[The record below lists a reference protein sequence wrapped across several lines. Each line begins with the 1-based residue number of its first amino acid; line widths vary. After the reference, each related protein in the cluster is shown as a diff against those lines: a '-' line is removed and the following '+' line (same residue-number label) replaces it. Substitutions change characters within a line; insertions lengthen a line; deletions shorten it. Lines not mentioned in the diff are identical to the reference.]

1 MKEISIILITALIFL
16 GVSVL
21 CYWGVSYLKNKRKV
35 AGLKVG
41 QRYKMLP
48 EYVRGRIREY
58 GIEYEIL
65 DIRNGYVFCR
75 IEGSAM
81 FGYERYKC
89 TDFIKKEIELVE
101 NEK

>member
-48 EYVRGRIREY
+48 ECPFDRIY
-58 GIEYEIL
+58 EYEIL
-65 DIRNGYVFCR
+65 EIRKDYVFYCIKGFVMVAYGR
-75 IEGSAM
+75 C
-81 FGYERYKC
+81 KC
-89 TDFIKKEIELVE
+89 IDFIGRKLELVE